1 MTLTHLPLVGGQ
13 GAEDN
18 YRRSVSQTLFLIT
31 EGKFSRFTS
40 GTLLAAPRNA
50 SPAYDDG
57 AKLQFF
63 LKYYSSLSFFY
74 LRVQRYKKNSK
85 VHLSILSILLVHFVH
100 FVHFEWTAKNIDEM
114 GDF

>member
-1 MTLTHLPLVGGQ
+1 MIKKNENQPAPIMTLTHLPLVGGQ

-57 AKLQFF
+57 AKLHFF
-63 LKYYSSLSFFY
+63 E
-74 LRVQRYKKNSK
+74 
-85 VHLSILSILLVHFVH
+85 ILFIAVVFLFAR
-100 FVHFEWTAKNIDEM
+100 AKIQK
-114 GDF
+114 